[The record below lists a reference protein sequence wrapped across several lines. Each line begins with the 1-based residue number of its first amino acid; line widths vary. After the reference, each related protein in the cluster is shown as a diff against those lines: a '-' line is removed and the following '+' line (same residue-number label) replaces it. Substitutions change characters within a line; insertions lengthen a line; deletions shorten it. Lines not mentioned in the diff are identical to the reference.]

1 MGHKKLK
8 GNIQMKNSDISIS
21 AEKHICFRIEIRK
34 IGIYPCIPK

>member
-8 GNIQMKNSDISIS
+8 GNFQMKNSIFIS

-34 IGIYPCIPK
+34 TGIYPCIPK